1 MANAETP
8 TPDIAHYS
16 QPAPKKYLNQR
27 HKVETL
33 QYDRNI
39 GLPSCAIAIPLDL
52 RLTALPPMNNP
63 NFSPDALL
71 QLAQKG
77 FRVGIGMSATIV
89 EGLQNPQRYQ
99 ATLTQLQRDP
109 NQAIED
115 LAAKGAVTE
124 QEARKVVD
132 GLIGDDLRS
141 VIDQRFGTRPAGEM
155 TVTTTAV
162 TIGSDTEAEL
172 QKLTQQLSELRQALQ
187 QLQNQRQQSNS

>member
-1 MANAETP
+1 
-8 TPDIAHYS
+8 
-16 QPAPKKYLNQR
+16 
-27 HKVETL
+27 
-33 QYDRNI
+33 
-39 GLPSCAIAIPLDL
+39 
-52 RLTALPPMNNP
+52 MNNP
-63 NFSPDALL
+63 NFSPDALF

-99 ATLTQLQRDP
+99 ETLNQIQRNP

-132 GLIGDDLRS
+132 GFIGDRL
-141 VIDQRFGTRPAGEM
+141 GTRPAGEM

-162 TIGSDTEAEL
+162 TIGADTEAEL
-172 QKLTQQLSELRQALQ
+172 QKLTQQLSELRQELQ
-187 QLQNQRQQSNS
+187 QLQTQRQQNP